1 MSQQKC
7 AESHPIVRAED
18 LSKQVSSPDGPLD
31 ILQGV
36 NFDLLQSETLAVVG
50 ASGSG
55 KSTLLG
61 LLAGL
66 DLPSRGRVELNGQ
79 NLSSLDEDGRARLRR
94 ELLGFVFQSF
104 HLLPSLTALENVM
117 VPLELVGHSDARTLA
132 EHWLQRVGLQPRRLH
147 RPNQLSGGEQ
157 QRVAIARAFATSPQL
172 LLADE
177 PTGNLDQQTGRK
189 VIDLLFELNREHRTT
204 LILVTHDAELADQC
218 SRRLELA
225 EGRLL
230 QTSGC

>member
-1 MSQQKC
+1 MSQQKR
-7 AESHPIVRAED
+7 AERRPIVRAED

-36 NFDLLQSETLAVVG
+36 NLDLQHSETLAVVG

-79 NLSSLDEDGRARLRR
+79 NLNNLDEDGRARLRR

-117 VPLELVGHSDARTLA
+117 VPLELVGNSDARILA
-132 EHWLQRVGLQPRRLH
+132 EEWLQRVGLQPRRLH

-204 LILVTHDAELADQC
+204 LILVTHDAALADQC

-230 QTSGC
+230 QASEC

>member
-1 MSQQKC
+1 MSQQKR
-7 AESHPIVRAED
+7 AERRPIVRAED

-36 NFDLLQSETLAVVG
+36 NLDLQHGETLAVVG

-79 NLSSLDEDGRARLRR
+79 NLNNLDEDGRARLRR

-117 VPLELVGHSDARTLA
+117 VPLELVGNSDARILA
-132 EHWLQRVGLQPRRLH
+132 EEWLQRVGLQPRRLH

-204 LILVTHDAELADQC
+204 LILVTHDAALADQC

-230 QTSGC
+230 QASGC